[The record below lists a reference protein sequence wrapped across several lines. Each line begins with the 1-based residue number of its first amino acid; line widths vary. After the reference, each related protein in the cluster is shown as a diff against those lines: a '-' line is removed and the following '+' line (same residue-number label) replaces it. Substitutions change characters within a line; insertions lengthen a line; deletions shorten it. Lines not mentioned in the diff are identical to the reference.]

1 MPKVLTVGQYILFF
15 WSHEN
20 GEPVHIHVAVK
31 RACENATKFWLTAN
45 GGFLLANNNSAI
57 PDKDLRFIAKVV
69 RLNHRYICKKWA
81 ETFGEDSLSFY
92 E

>member
-1 MPKVLTVGQYILFF
+1 MPKILTIGQYILFF
-15 WSHEN
+15 WSQEN